1 MVRILDPPAE
11 VDSRTLLCND
21 GSPSFGKVR
30 ASISVHKVVWLREPA
45 VAFKERTTVG
55 EEEHVQGTNISCNT
69 TNGSVALYSVIAAAS
84 VRLYLGTR
92 KGHTCITNQAYYPGQ
107 GASATVELTD
117 FRASLAD
124 PRHLFWNGD
133 SACQNNVLELNP
145 HILAVFLLLE
155 VDAER
160 TVVRC

>member
-124 PRHLFWNGD
+124 PRQPQQSRRVTYHGSSDL
-133 SACQNNVLELNP
+133 VP
-145 HILAVFLLLE
+145 
-155 VDAER
+155 
-160 TVVRC
+160 VVRSRRSKFPVGTPRRVL